1 MIKSLIYLI
10 LIFIFLKPVF
20 GRNAGETEI
29 TTEDGIEVFQEE
41 KYYLLKKNVE
51 IYSDDFE
58 LSGQIV
64 KIFFEKN
71 LYDIKELI
79 ATENV
84 KFKSEEFD
92 VSGKGDKV
100 EFNINNEK
108 ITIYGINSELY
119 LENTKMISDG
129 KINIDNVDNSFFI
142 HGPNSKL
149 ISDNIS
155 INGSKINGS
164 FEIVNGKRDITN
176 LIVEDE
182 KKLNIK
188 TKDIVM
194 FSKKAIYNKKKSIIE
209 LFEEVKINR
218 GNETISGDYGILDT
232 NNNSYKVSSK
242 NSNKVKVIILESNE

>member
-1 MIKSLIYLI
+1 MIKLFFFSLV
-10 LIFIFLKPVF
+10 IFFYSNQALSRK
-20 GRNAGETEI
+20 AGETEI

-119 LENTKMISDG
+119 LENTEMISDG

-142 HGPNSKL
+142 NGPNSKL

-164 FEIVNGKRDITN
+164 FEIINGKRDIEN

-182 KKLNIK
+182 KILNIK
-188 TKDIVM
+188 TEDIVM

-209 LFEEVKINR
+209 LFEEVTINR
-218 GNETISGDYGILDT
+218 GNEKITGDYGILDT
-232 NNNSYKVSSK
+232 KKKSYKVSSN